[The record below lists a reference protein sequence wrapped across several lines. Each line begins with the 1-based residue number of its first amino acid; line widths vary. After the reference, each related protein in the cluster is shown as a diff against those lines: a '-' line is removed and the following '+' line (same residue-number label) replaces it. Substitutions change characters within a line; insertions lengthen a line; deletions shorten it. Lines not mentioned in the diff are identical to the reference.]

1 MVDSPPIKAGK
12 MVLFGLMSC
21 KISCHKTRIGLA
33 AALSLLLA
41 LTTPAC
47 GIKTEVK
54 VPVSPRIIAAK
65 NATLQELLA
74 KLSEYSDKITSL
86 SSSSVKVSL
95 TTGKPEGGKLQEY
108 RSAPGYVLLRRPHGM
123 LLTIQNPLTKTTILE
138 LLSRGDEFEIWN
150 PRDNRLYIGRNSAR
164 ELEFEEKGQGLS
176 FTARPIHILDAVLPT
191 WILLD
196 QPDRRILRTEEQDD
210 DGKYYVLT
218 QVHDGGGMELRALRR
233 LWVERSQLAV
243 VKEETFTEAGEV
255 AGIVH
260 YANLSESDGVLLPLS
275 IQIERP
281 LDGYKLELQFRSWRV
296 NPALPDSSFAL
307 KPPQSAERIVLKEK
321 VRSQNR

>member
-123 LLTIQNPLTKTTILE
+123 LLTIQ
-138 LLSRGDEFEIWN
+138 N

>member
-1 MVDSPPIKAGK
+1 MVI
-12 MVLFGLMSC
+12 FGLMNC
-21 KISCHKTRIGLA
+21 RISHHRARIEFA
-33 AALSLLLA
+33 AALGLLLL
-41 LTTPAC
+41 LTAPGC
-47 GIKTEVK
+47 GIKSEVK
-54 VPVSPRIIAAK
+54 IPVSPRITAAK
-65 NATLQELLA
+65 TATLQELLA
-74 KLSEYSDKITSL
+74 KLREYSDKITSL

-95 TTGKPEGGKLQEY
+95 TTGKPESGKLQEY
-108 RSAPGYVLLRRPHGM
+108 RSAPGYVLLRRPLSM

-138 LLSRGDEFEIWN
+138 LLSRGDEFEIWS
-150 PRDNRLYIGRNSAR
+150 PRDNRLYVGRNSAR
-164 ELEFEEKGQGLS
+164 ELELEEKGQGLS

-196 QPDRRILRTEEQDD
+196 QPDRRILRTEEQDAE
-210 DGKYYVLT
+210 GKYYVLT
-218 QVHDGGGMELRALRR
+218 QVHDAGGTELSALRR

-255 AGIVH
+255 AGIVR

-281 LDGYKLELQFRSWRV
+281 LDGYRLELQFRSWRV
-296 NPALPDSSFAL
+296 NPDLPESSFAL

-321 VRSQNR
+321 ARSQNR